1 MHIYLNME
9 LTKFLK
15 SAKISIPKGFSEDEL
30 LQRLALATTRIE
42 RVVGIPGR

>member
-9 LTKFLK
+9 LTKLLK
-15 SAKISIPKGFSEDEL
+15 SAKSSIPKGFSEDEL